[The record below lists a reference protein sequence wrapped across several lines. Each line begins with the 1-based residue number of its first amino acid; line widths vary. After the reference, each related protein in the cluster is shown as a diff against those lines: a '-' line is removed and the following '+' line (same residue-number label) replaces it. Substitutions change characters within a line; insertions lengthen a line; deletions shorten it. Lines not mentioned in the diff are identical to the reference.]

1 VWRVGTDPDAPW
13 VLSPAPGTRISRAS
27 PSTPT
32 SHDHRARRGIA
43 AFAITAPGVALTPG
57 QTAFT
62 LGSGF
67 YRDAAAISASFTHRF
82 NSTMP
87 LYFSAG
93 YSNGGGTEHVGRAA
107 VTFVW

>member
-1 VWRVGTDPDAPW
+1 MYGLTSQFDPLRT
-13 VLSPAPGTRISRAS
+13 LSAQSCGRN
-27 PSTPT
+27 
-32 SHDHRARRGIA
+32 DG
-43 AFAITAPGVALTPG
+43 
-57 QTAFT
+57 
-62 LGSGF
+62 LGSDF